1 MFGYDL
7 HVHTAERSACA
18 LSSAEEMC
26 RAALERGLSGI
37 ALTDHDIWWPD
48 EDIETLRA
56 KFPSLVILAG
66 TEAALEE
73 GHFLVFVPDRAI
85 ELPFPGDIVE
95 LTDEVH
101 DAGGIVLWAHP
112 FRYDPAMPRWLSR
125 VSLDG
130 IEVASNNMNGKNSGR
145 AAALA
150 RQRRLPPF
158 RNSDAHHVDR
168 LGMFR
173 NDMRRRVVDED
184 GLIRAVRNGF
194 DGSG

>member
-1 MFGYDL
+1 MFRYDL
-7 HVHTAERSACA
+7 HVHTAEHSACA
-18 LSSAEEMC
+18 VSSAEEMC
-26 RAALERGLSGI
+26 RTALERGLSGI
-37 ALTDHDIWWPD
+37 ALTDHDVWWPD
-48 EDIETLRA
+48 DEIETLRA

-66 TEAALEE
+66 AEAALEE
-73 GHFLVFVPDRAI
+73 GHFLVFVRDRAI

-101 DAGGIVLWAHP
+101 DADGIVLWAHP

-130 IEVASNNMNGKNSGR
+130 IEVASSNMNGKTSER

-150 RQRRLPPF
+150 RERRLPPF
-158 RNSDAHHVDR
+158 RNSDAHHADR

-173 NDMRRRVVDED
+173 NDLRSRVVDE
-184 GLIRAVRNGF
+184 GCLIRAVRNGF
-194 DGSG
+194 EGCG